1 MNIIPQLAKE
11 ANVTSLEEFIK
22 DDDWVFE
29 QKADGARILLCYT
42 NGHLPIALNRRGD
55 AYAKKLPKSILDF
68 RPPEGGLEFILD
80 GELVGDTFWVF
91 DIPKIGFGEIGK
103 AFGGTSD
110 IAKWSLTYRRKTLEG
125 LLQAWEEY
133 GFEHPFKLLPQA
145 RTRDEKLKLSEDAM
159 NNNLEGLVMKLKDA
173 PYRSG
178 QRTHEWVKV
187 KFFST
192 ADVFVTAVRDDGK
205 ESVRLGVMNGD
216 AIQDVG
222 RASLIGKEKNGPIEL
237 GDTIEVK
244 YLYLGANDR
253 LYQPTILR
261 KRDDKLMIDCT
272 NDQFK
277 RVNKEVLEEL

>member
-29 QKADGARILLCYT
+29 QKADGTRILLHYLE
-42 NGHLPIALNRRGD
+42 GQPPIALNRRGD
-55 AYAKKLPKSILDF
+55 PYAKKLPKSILDF
-68 RPPEGGLEFILD
+68 RPPNGIGFVLD
-80 GELVGDTFWVF
+80 GELVGDTYWVF
-91 DIPKIGFGEIGK
+91 DLLQVSFQKTISNLDTFGLL
-103 AFGGTSD
+103 A
-110 IAKWSLTYRRKTLEG
+110 RRLTLEG
-125 LLQAWEEY
+125 LLHL
-133 GFEHPFKLLPQA
+133 FEHPFKLLPQA
-145 RTRDEKLKLSEDAM
+145 RGRNEKLKLSEDAM